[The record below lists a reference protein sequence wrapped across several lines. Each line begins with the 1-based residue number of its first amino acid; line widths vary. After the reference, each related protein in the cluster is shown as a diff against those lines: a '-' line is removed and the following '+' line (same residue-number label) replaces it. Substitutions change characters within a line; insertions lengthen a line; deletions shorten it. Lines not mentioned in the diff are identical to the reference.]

1 YLFCNTI
8 RINNIIFIIGSQT
21 INNTKSKMRKITL
34 LAATA
39 ALVLASCAGNPEGK
53 KADTKDSVVVENQ
66 VSGDAFTVD
75 TAQSSVVWTGT
86 KVSGSHTGT
95 VAIKSGN
102 VIVENGVIK
111 GGKFVLDMNTISST
125 DLEGEWKEKLDGHL
139 KADDFFAVETYPEAS
154 FEITEVKAGATPS
167 DLVVSGNLTIKGIT
181 KNITFDAKAEEVTDN
196 TVKYSADFNIA
207 REDWGVTYEGKKD
220 DLISKEINFKVNV
233 VANK

>member
-1 YLFCNTI
+1 
-8 RINNIIFIIGSQT
+8 
-21 INNTKSKMRKITL
+21 MRKITL

-86 KVSGSHTGT
+86 KVTGSHTGT

-125 DLEGEWKEKLDGHL
+125 DLEGEWKEKLDDHL
-139 KADDFFAVETYPEAS
+139 KSDDFFAVETYPEAS

>member
-1 YLFCNTI
+1 
-8 RINNIIFIIGSQT
+8 
-21 INNTKSKMRKITL
+21 MRKITL

-86 KVSGSHTGT
+86 KVTGSHTGT

-181 KNITFDAKAEEVTDN
+181 KNIAFDAKAEEVTDN

>member
-1 YLFCNTI
+1 
-8 RINNIIFIIGSQT
+8 
-21 INNTKSKMRKITL
+21 MRKITL

-86 KVSGSHTGT
+86 KVTGSHTGT

>member
-1 YLFCNTI
+1 
-8 RINNIIFIIGSQT
+8 
-21 INNTKSKMRKITL
+21 MRKITL

-39 ALVLASCAGNPEGK
+39 AIVLASCAGNPEGK

>member
-1 YLFCNTI
+1 
-8 RINNIIFIIGSQT
+8 
-21 INNTKSKMRKITL
+21 MRKITL

-154 FEITEVKAGATPS
+154 FEITEVKTGATPS

>member
-1 YLFCNTI
+1 
-8 RINNIIFIIGSQT
+8 
-21 INNTKSKMRKITL
+21 MRKITL

-125 DLEGEWKEKLDGHL
+125 DLEGEWKEKLDDHL
-139 KADDFFAVETYPEAS
+139 KSDDFFAVETYPEAS

>member
-1 YLFCNTI
+1 
-8 RINNIIFIIGSQT
+8 
-21 INNTKSKMRKITL
+21 MRKITL